1 MKDPV
6 QAGEEV
12 EQVLDIVRV
21 EFSEKVSGILISS
34 FPSEKVREPAST
46 SGSHNNSTAVA
57 RIERTGRI

>member
-1 MKDPV
+1 M
-6 QAGEEV
+6 
-12 EQVLDIVRV
+12 EQVSDIVRA

-57 RIERTGRI
+57 RTERTGRI